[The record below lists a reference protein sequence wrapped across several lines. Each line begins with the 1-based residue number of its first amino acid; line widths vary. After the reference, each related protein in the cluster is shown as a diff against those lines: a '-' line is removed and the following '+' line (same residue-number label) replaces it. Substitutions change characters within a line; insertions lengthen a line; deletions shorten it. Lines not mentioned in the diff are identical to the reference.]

1 LVDESMSMHTSSPS
15 RSVLRVAAEA
25 VWHRLPWILFGA
37 IALIAIFAPL
47 LARQNPYDLGQL
59 DIMDGLLRP
68 GSAAATGYT
77 YWFGTDDQGRDLVSA
92 IMYGLRTS
100 LIVGIGSAVLS
111 MIIGVMLGLLSAY
124 YGGKTDAVIMRMV
137 DLTLAFPAIL
147 VAMIILGFLGKGTFN
162 VVIALVISEW
172 AFYARAARGAAIAEA
187 SKEYVLSAQCA
198 LLPDHRIIL
207 RHILPNCVPSLLV
220 IVTQQVARAIAI
232 EATLSFLGLGV
243 PITQP
248 SLGLL
253 IYNGYSHV
261 ISGKWWMSFFPGI
274 ALVVMI
280 VVLNLLGE
288 HIRKYYS
295 ANR

>member
-1 LVDESMSMHTSSPS
+1 MVDESMTMNTSETS
-15 RSVLRVAAEA
+15 RSFVALAAGVLWQNLA
-25 VWHRLPWILFGA
+25 WILFGLIVL
-37 IALIAIFAPL
+37 IALFAPL
-47 LARQNPYDLGQL
+47 LAMQNPYDLAQL
-59 DIMDGLLRP
+59 DILDGLLPP
-68 GSAAATGYT
+68 GSVSAGGHI

-111 MIIGVMLGLLSAY
+111 MTIGLLLGLVSAY
-124 YGGKTDAVIMRMV
+124 YRGKTDAVIMRMV

-147 VAMIILGFLGKGTFN
+147 VAMIILGFLGKGVFN
-162 VVIALVISEW
+162 VVLALVISDW
-172 AFYARAARGAAIAEA
+172 AFYARAARGTAIAEA
-187 SKEYVLSAQCA
+187 GKEYVLSAQCA

-207 RHILPNCVPSLLV
+207 RHILPNCVPSLMV
-220 IVTQQVARAIAI
+220 ITTQQIARAIAI

-243 PITQP
+243 PITKP

-253 IYNGYSHV
+253 IFNGYSHV
-261 ISGKWWMSFFPGI
+261 IAGRWWMSFFPGV
-274 ALVVMI
+274 ALVLLI